1 MVGCLTPLDKFITPT
16 CNLYNIHAPQCFLF
30 PQSPH
35 NISPNIST
43 FIPTYI
49 YIYASIFTSTKNIE
63 TTSISSSSSLLAP
76 MATFAIH
83 FSCFFL
89 IALSIS
95 GQTQARESKFFS
107 KYVHLS
113 TNSFVTIPTSTNLKK
128 DVPSSPTPTQAPI
141 TSHISGVPASAPI
154 GEEYGFSPAPA
165 PAPITLGVDYSP
177 APAPTITLGA
187 EYSPAPAPAPSE
199 NEIPYY
205 GLYGKNTNDEEEEEF
220 TTENPE
226 ELNNNREAY
235 TYNNGD
241 LSNNGF
247 WTSNHRSYYDTNN
260 GYDFNSGYKSEPQ
273 GMSDT
278 RIADNGRYYY
288 NNEHETYSP
297 SGRKSEPEG
306 MSDTRLV
313 NNGKYYYNVEQ
324 ENYSPSGRENNN
336 EEGYYYGGNYKK
348 SKYEFD
354 SMEEYEKQ
362 QGFADVQQDFI
373 NP

>member
-1 MVGCLTPLDKFITPT
+1 
-16 CNLYNIHAPQCFLF
+16 
-30 PQSPH
+30 
-35 NISPNIST
+35 
-43 FIPTYI
+43 
-49 YIYASIFTSTKNIE
+49 
-63 TTSISSSSSLLAP
+63 
-76 MATFAIH
+76 MATFAIQ

-89 IALSIS
+89 LTLSIS
-95 GQTQARESKFFS
+95 CQTQARESKFFS
-107 KYVHLS
+107 KYVHLNAN
-113 TNSFVTIPTSTNLKK
+113 TYVTIPTSTNLKK

-141 TSHISGVPASAPI
+141 TSQISGVPASAPI
-154 GEEYGFSPAPA
+154 GGDDSGFSPAPA
-165 PAPITLGVDYSP
+165 PAPITLG
-177 APAPTITLGA
+177 A
-187 EYSPAPAPAPSE
+187 EYSPVPAPSE

-205 GLYGKNTNDEEEEEF
+205 GLYGKNTNDEEEEF

-235 TYNNGD
+235 THNNGD
-241 LSNNGF
+241 SSNNNGF

-288 NNEHETYSP
+288 NNEH
-297 SGRKSEPEG
+297 GHKSEPEG

-313 NNGKYYYNVEQ
+313 NNGEYYYNVEQ
-324 ENYSPSGRENNN
+324 ENYSPSRR
-336 EEGYYYGGNYKK
+336 EEGYHYGGNYRK

-362 QGFADVQQDFI
+362 EGLADVQQDFI